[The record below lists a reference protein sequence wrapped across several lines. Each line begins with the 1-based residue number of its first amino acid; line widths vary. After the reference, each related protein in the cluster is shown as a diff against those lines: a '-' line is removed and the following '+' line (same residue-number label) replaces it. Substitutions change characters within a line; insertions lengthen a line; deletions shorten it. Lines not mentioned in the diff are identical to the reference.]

1 MGTSTQ
7 TESFYGSG
15 QMAVE
20 GPAGGAGCSVA
31 AVAAAAAV
39 AAGRRQRESTV
50 TQRHGRGLH
59 LSVVVPLVRALRGA
73 RENKFKLQTLKVFK
87 LQTFC

>member
-20 GPAGGAGCSVA
+20 GPSGGAGWSVA
-31 AVAAAAAV
+31 VVAAAAAV
-39 AAGRRQRESTV
+39 AAGRRQRESDVSTV

-59 LSVVVPLVRALRGA
+59 LSVVVPLVRGGKTSS
-73 RENKFKLQTLKVFK
+73 NFKP
-87 LQTFC
+87 

>member
-1 MGTSTQ
+1 MAHPLPKCVGLRN
-7 TESFYGSG
+7 GNKHANRIVLSG

-20 GPAGGAGCSVA
+20 GPSGGAGWSVA
-31 AVAAAAAV
+31 VVAAAAAV

-59 LSVVVPLVRALRGA
+59 LSVVVPLVRGA
-73 RENKFKLQTLKVFK
+73 GKTSSNFKP
-87 LQTFC
+87 